1 METRHQNVVI
11 LKITQSFMEIQT
23 QQYCDTQNLKHDN
36 IMRLNTKLSKI
47 MEIFLKDGTTV
58 NYNPYFLKILTA
70 KRLML
75 EISKG

>member
-1 METRHQNVVI
+1 
-11 LKITQSFMEIQT
+11 MEIQT

-58 NYNPYFLKILTA
+58 NYNP
-70 KRLML
+70 
-75 EISKG
+75 